1 MNPSLFT
8 ALIFIVLYPHVTPN
22 ICDEHL
28 LESHICKRQAAMA
41 KKKQGRSQKRRSEK
55 KILDAF
61 HLAERGQN
69 GSDGSDSDNDELQVR
84 DGVMDAR
91 KFMKNQDD
99 DDAFEDEEIDSDEA
113 LNSDDDYDVLNSK
126 FSQTI
131 RDKRKNKQDVE
142 SDGEYDSIDES
153 QLVTLSEAWDLDDKF
168 NSSKRSKALDK
179 ANQEVVL
186 DDEWE
191 SESSQSEIE
200 SEDDEQDEDDVD
212 SDGGLESGSDESD
225 SEDESD
231 LDSESEDE
239 EKMLRGSDNED
250 EVDMSKTLSTINS
263 HLKKGPERKRL
274 ITETVTENEFGIP
287 TGGAKLSLAEM
298 LGGAVDNSG
307 ANLISKDLADELA
320 ALSVPL
326 PKRIQER
333 NDRKVA
339 YEITKEEVSKWEETV
354 RAIRDADQLQ
364 FPMEPPAAEE
374 QEEVDAE
381 REYDSLQMIPEN
393 TTKSELENKIND
405 VLRAGALLDESK
417 EATFEQ
423 IAAAKLSKEDM
434 FKRTQELRR
443 MRELMFRDEQRAK
456 RIKKIKSK
464 QFRKIRKRESLRD
477 AALVEGSDEES
488 DPEDHD
494 RKRAEERMSLRHKTQ
509 SKWAKSVIKSGITK
523 DASTRAEL
531 EEMLRSGEKLRSK
544 QLGYKDGEQSDN
556 GISDIEKDY
565 DNDNEE
571 AEEAERGKLGK
582 GVLAMDFMKAAEEKK
597 RKENLKEIE
606 FLKNMRE
613 NDGTEEFVTTQNNSI
628 NQSKNQGRRVYTPS
642 ATIAREEAEEA
653 EEEALHDFRDD
664 ETRSLEN
671 QMRGKERVSETTH
684 ENEPPAKKHKIVQE
698 DFTGFSDENSDSEA
712 STKNKNSHRNS
723 RNPLS
728 SANQESS
735 DEEENPWLSG
745 LSENTEKSKKYVAI
759 TEDSSRLSKAA
770 NKIQKAADKRQAKNR
785 LKDTYIDLNKAMHI
799 SSSVQYSEDE
809 DDNDG
814 PETRMFLQKNLILEA
829 FAGDDVVSEFQE
841 EKRKIAEEEDDKTED
856 LTLPGWGGWAGA
868 DFASAP
874 KKKFVRKVDGVVQK
888 EKRRDKDLKN
898 VIINESLN
906 KHNLKYQSSSVP
918 YPYESKEQ
926 YERALRMP
934 LGEEWT
940 SKATHQKATQPRIVV
955 KQGFVVD
962 PLKAPFK

>member
-1 MNPSLFT
+1 
-8 ALIFIVLYPHVTPN
+8 
-22 ICDEHL
+22 
-28 LESHICKRQAAMA
+28 MA

-84 DGVMDAR
+84 DGIMDAR

-99 DDAFEDEEIDSDEA
+99 DEGFEDEEIDSDEA

-131 RDKRKNKQDVE
+131 RDKRKNKNKKDLE
-142 SDGEYDSIDES
+142 SDSEYDSIDES
-153 QLVTLSEAWDLDDKF
+153 QLVTLSEAWDLDDKY
-168 NSSKRSKALDK
+168 NSSKRSKNSEKKTL
-179 ANQEVVL
+179 EVVL

-191 SESSQSEIE
+191 SESSESEIE
-200 SEDDEQDEDDVD
+200 SDDNKHSDDSGDELDDGSEESN
-212 SDGGLESGSDESD
+212 SDDD
-225 SEDESD
+225 SEIS
-231 LDSESEDE
+231 SESEDE
-239 EKMLRGSDNED
+239 EKMLRGSDSEE
-250 EVDMSKTLSTINS
+250 EVDMSKTLSAINA
-263 HLKKGPERKRL
+263 HLKKDPERKRL

-298 LGGAVDNSG
+298 LGGTVDASE
-307 ANLISKDLADELA
+307 ATLISKDLADELS
-320 ALSVPL
+320 ALAVPL

-354 RAIRDADQLQ
+354 RAIQDADQLQ
-364 FPMEPPAAEE
+364 FPLAPPATEE

-381 REYDSLQMIPEN
+381 AEYDSLRMVPQN
-393 TTKSELENKIND
+393 NGKSDLENKIND

-423 IAAAKLSKEDM
+423 IEAAKLSKEEM

-531 EEMLRSGEKLRSK
+531 EEMLRSGEKLRAK
-544 QLGYKDGEQSDN
+544 QMGYKDGEQSDN
-556 GISDIEKDY
+556 DVSDIEKDY
-565 DNDNEE
+565 ENDNQE
-571 AEEAERGKLGK
+571 AEDAERGRLGK

-613 NDGTEEFVTTQNNSI
+613 NDGISDFISTLNDSV
-628 NQSKNQGRRVYTPS
+628 NQTKNQGRRVYTPS
-642 ATIAREEAEEA
+642 STIARQEVEEA
-653 EEEALHDFRDD
+653 EEEVLHDFRDD
-664 ETRSLEN
+664 EARSLEN
-671 QMRGKERVSETTH
+671 QMRGKERVSETTQDD
-684 ENEPPAKKHKIVQE
+684 EPPTKKHKVVQE
-698 DFTGFSDENSDSEA
+698 EFTGFSDNDSE
-712 STKNKNSHRNS
+712 SEIPSKNSRNGNKNSK
-723 RNPLS
+723 NPLT
-728 SANQESS
+728 SADHDNS
-735 DEEENPWLSG
+735 DEEENPWLTG
-745 LSENTEKSKKYVAI
+745 ASENTEKSKKYVAI

-770 NKIQKAADKRQAKNR
+770 NKIQKAADKRQAKNK
-785 LKDTYIDLNKAMHI
+785 LKDTYIDLNKAMSI
-799 SSSVQYSEDE
+799 SSNVLNSEDE
-809 DDNDG
+809 DENDG

-841 EKRKIAEEEDDKTED
+841 EKRKIAEDEDDKTED

-868 DFASAP
+868 DVTQAP

-888 EKRRDKDLKN
+888 DKRRDKDLKN
-898 VIINESLN
+898 VIVNETLN

-940 SKATHQKATQPRIVV
+940 SKATHQKATQPRIIV
-955 KQGFVVD
+955 KQGVVVD